1 MIGLRKDGTEF
12 PMDLAVSEVPLKDKR
27 LFAGIVRD
35 ITERIL
41 LEEQLVQSA
50 KLAAVGRLIS
60 GIVREV
66 NNPISIPQS
75 PVSSLSLFS
84 GHGWST
90 DSFKCNM
97 NVPKVEHKCGT

>member
-27 LFAGIVRD
+27 LFAGIVR
-35 ITERIL
+35 
-41 LEEQLVQSA
+41 
-50 KLAAVGRLIS
+50 
-60 GIVREV
+60 EV

-84 GHGWST
+84 VHGWST